1 MDELFTP
8 QDMLQTDSS
17 QVLFDAR
24 LTDAPVSGHGRCRC
38 CGTPL
43 LETFADLGMTPM
55 ANAFVRPEEAANAEP
70 YYPLHALVCE
80 RCHLVQLGVFE
91 SPEAIFGDYLYFSSY
106 SQSWL
111 KHAETY
117 AARMAARFTLGPGSQ
132 AVEVA
137 SNDGYLL
144 QYFAALGIGV
154 LGVDP
159 AANVAAVAR
168 AKGIPTEV
176 AFFGAATA
184 RRLRARGVSP
194 NLMTANNVLAHV
206 PDLHDFV
213 EGFRVLL
220 APGGVA
226 TFEFPHLLRL
236 MQHNQFDT
244 IYHEHFSYLSLMVV
258 ERVFATHGLAVFDV
272 EELPTHGGSLRVFAR
287 HAGDTGE
294 AGASPHALH
303 PVQPAV
309 AAVRAAEA
317 AAGLGD
323 LAAYRRFARGV
334 VDSKCA
340 LLDFLIG
347 ARRRGERVAAY
358 GAPAKGNTLLNY
370 CGVGPE
376 LIAFTV
382 DRNPHKQGLLLPGT
396 RIPIRTP
403 SAIEAEKPDYL
414 LILPWNLRDEI
425 AGEMA
430 HIRDWGGRF
439 VVPIPSVEVF

>member
-1 MDELFTP
+1 MEDLHALRDVVHADP
-8 QDMLQTDSS
+8 SQLQPDVTAAACRSE
-17 QVLFDAR
+17 
-24 LTDAPVSGHGRCRC
+24 PGYNPCRC
-38 CGTPL
+38 CGAPL
-43 LETFADLGMTPM
+43 SETFAYLGMTPM
-55 ANAFVRPEEAANAEP
+55 ANAFVRPEAAAQAEP
-70 YYPLHALVCE
+70 HYPLHAFVCDGC
-80 RCHLVQLGVFE
+80 RLVQLGVFE
-91 SPEAIFGDYLYFSSY
+91 SPQAIFGDYLYFSSY
-106 SQSWL
+106 SRSWL

-132 AVEVA
+132 VVEVA

-144 QYFAALGIGV
+144 QYFAALGLSV

-159 AANVAAVAR
+159 AANVAEVAR
-168 AKGIPTEV
+168 ARGIPTEV

-184 RRLRARGVSP
+184 RRLRAAGTAP
-194 NLMTANNVLAHV
+194 ALMTANNVLAHV

-244 IYHEHFSYLSLMVV
+244 IYHEHFSYLSLLVV
-258 ERVFATHGLAVFDV
+258 ERVFAGHGLAVFDV

-287 HAGDTGE
+287 HVADD
-294 AGASPHALH
+294 AIH

-309 AAVRAAEA
+309 AAHRRAEA
-317 AAGLGD
+317 AAGLDD

-347 ARRRGERVAAY
+347 ARRRGETVAAY

-376 LIAFTV
+376 LVAFTV
-382 DRNPHKQGLLLPGT
+382 DRSPHKQGLLLPGS
-396 RIPIRTP
+396 RIPIRAP
-403 SAIEAEKPDYL
+403 SAIEEAKPDYV
-414 LILPWNLRDEI
+414 LILPWNLREEI

-430 HIRDWGGRF
+430 HVRAWGGRF